1 MAIRKLNHIC
11 LIGTKRY
18 TWSIN
23 PKIKKSLD
31 ENNKFIKAYN
41 TSSLSIITIA
51 ALTPSDIEIS
61 YIDEDF
67 EEIDFDVQ
75 YDIVGISAM
84 TQQVVR
90 CYEIAK
96 EFRKRG
102 IYVVMGGIHASF
114 LPNEALEWV
123 DTVIVGEGEEL
134 WPQFLEDFK
143 NKKEKRIYKQPEGTF
158 VDLTKSP
165 VPRYDLLVRKNY
177 FKSHK
182 NFYNMIPIQ
191 ISRGCPHN
199 CEFCLVTKCYGS
211 KFRKKTI
218 EQVILEINKIKEYF
232 PGRVILFADDNL
244 FIDKKFS
251 KKLLKTIKD
260 LNIRW
265 WAQTD
270 ISVGEDEELLSLIYE
285 SGGLLLL
292 IGFESIDPENLKSIN
307 KNSWKYKQL
316 SNYSKNI
323 ERIQKHG
330 IIVFGSFIFGL
341 DNDDKHVFN
350 NVVRFMDENNIT
362 GQLTIATP
370 LPGSR
375 LLERLKQEDRL
386 IENEP
391 FWDKCTFFDALYKPQ
406 KMTVE
411 ELEDGFIWAY
421 KQVFN
426 EKAQAKRVRY
436 LKGIYKNID

>member
-1 MAIRKLNHIC
+1 MAGRKLNHIC

-51 ALTPSDIEIS
+51 ALTPPDIEIS

-67 EEIDFDVQ
+67 EEIDFDGQ

-84 TQQVVR
+84 TQQVIR

-102 IYVVMGGIHASF
+102 IYVVMGGIHVSF

-123 DTVIVGEGEEL
+123 DTVIIGEGEEL

-143 NKKEKRIYKQPEGTF
+143 NNKEKRIYKRPEGAF

-165 VPRYDLLVRKNY
+165 VPRYDLLERKNY

-182 NFYNMIPIQ
+182 NFYNMIPMQ

-218 EQVILEINKIKEYF
+218 EQVILEINEIKEYF
-232 PGRVILFADDNL
+232 PGKVILFADDNL
-244 FIDKKFS
+244 FIDRKFS
-251 KKLLKTIKD
+251 KILLKTIKD
-260 LNIRW
+260 LKIRW
-265 WAQTD
+265 CAQTD
-270 ISVGEDEELLSLIYE
+270 ISVGEDDELLSLIYE

-292 IGFESIDPENLKSIN
+292 IGLESIDPENLKSIN
-307 KNSWKYKQL
+307 NNFWKYKQL

-341 DNDDKHVFN
+341 DNDDKHVFKK
-350 NVVRFMDENNIT
+350 VVGFMDKNNIT

-375 LLERLKQEDRL
+375 FLERLRQEDRL
-386 IENEP
+386 IANEP
-391 FWDKCTFFDALYKPQ
+391 FWDKCTFLDALFKPQ
-406 KMTVE
+406 KMTVQ

-426 EKAQAKRVRY
+426 EKAYSKRVQY
-436 LKGIYKNID
+436 LKEIYKNMN

>member
-1 MAIRKLNHIC
+1 MAGRKLNHIC

-51 ALTPSDIEIS
+51 ALTPPDIEIS

-67 EEIDFDVQ
+67 EEIDFDGQ

-84 TQQVVR
+84 TQQVIR

-102 IYVVMGGIHASF
+102 IYVVMGGIHVSF

-123 DTVIVGEGEEL
+123 DTVIIGEGEEL

-143 NKKEKRIYKQPEGTF
+143 NNKEKRIYKRPEGTF

-165 VPRYDLLVRKNY
+165 VPRYDLLERKNY

-182 NFYNMIPIQ
+182 NFYNMIPMQ

-218 EQVILEINKIKEYF
+218 
-232 PGRVILFADDNL
+232 
-244 FIDKKFS
+244 
-251 KKLLKTIKD
+251 
-260 LNIRW
+260 
-265 WAQTD
+265 
-270 ISVGEDEELLSLIYE
+270 
-285 SGGLLLL
+285 
-292 IGFESIDPENLKSIN
+292 
-307 KNSWKYKQL
+307 
-316 SNYSKNI
+316 
-323 ERIQKHG
+323 
-330 IIVFGSFIFGL
+330 
-341 DNDDKHVFN
+341 
-350 NVVRFMDENNIT
+350 
-362 GQLTIATP
+362 
-370 LPGSR
+370 
-375 LLERLKQEDRL
+375 
-386 IENEP
+386 
-391 FWDKCTFFDALYKPQ
+391 
-406 KMTVE
+406 
-411 ELEDGFIWAY
+411 
-421 KQVFN
+421 
-426 EKAQAKRVRY
+426 
-436 LKGIYKNID
+436 

>member
-1 MAIRKLNHIC
+1 MPLFC
-11 LIGTKRY
+11 
-18 TWSIN
+18 
-23 PKIKKSLD
+23 
-31 ENNKFIKAYN
+31 
-41 TSSLSIITIA
+41 
-51 ALTPSDIEIS
+51 
-61 YIDEDF
+61 
-67 EEIDFDVQ
+67 
-75 YDIVGISAM
+75 
-84 TQQVVR
+84 
-90 CYEIAK
+90 
-96 EFRKRG
+96 
-102 IYVVMGGIHASF
+102 
-114 LPNEALEWV
+114 PNEALEWV
-123 DTVIVGEGEEL
+123 DTVIIGEGEEL

-143 NKKEKRIYKQPEGTF
+143 NKREKRVYKQPEGTF

-232 PGRVILFADDNL
+232 PGRVVLFADDNL

-307 KNSWKYKQL
+307 NNSWKYKQL
-316 SNYSKNI
+316 SNYSRNI

-341 DNDDKHVFN
+341 DNDDKNVFN

-375 LLERLKQEDRL
+375 LLERLKQENRL
-386 IENEP
+386 IEDEP
-391 FWDKCTFFDALYKPQ
+391 FWNKCTFFDALYKPQ

-426 EKAQAKRVRY
+426 EKAHAKESY
-436 LKGIYKNID
+436 NI